1 MGILKEMFD
10 ESGDSEFEKRPA
22 ELLAKGTYKSCAETI
37 LSGYKTYRKRYV
49 IKSVVLK
56 MLVVLVALASSIMM
70 LITSEDSMMPVF
82 MILVC
87 VVIGVYFISE
97 PINHAKKLKNGL
109 ADIEGTEYEVEI
121 TDQTVK
127 ISTVQQDTPEEESAQ
142 TEEQPDDNAAENADG
157 DTENKPEDEIP
168 ATVIHLDSPIVD
180 FIDREDMFI
189 ICVKKSYVFII
200 PKSAFTEDEVQKT
213 REKLS
218 AILGIRFKIAD

>member
-10 ESGDSEFEKRPA
+10 ESGDSEFEKRAP
-22 ELLAKGTYKSCAETI
+22 ELLARGRYKSCAETI
-37 LSGYKTYRKRYV
+37 LSGYKTYRKKYV

-56 MLVVLVALASSIMM
+56 MLVVLIALASSIMM
-70 LITSEDSMMPVF
+70 LLTSEDSMMPVF
-82 MILVC
+82 MIMVC

-127 ISTVQQDTPEEESAQ
+127 ISTVRQDTPESEPTGTQEQ
-142 TEEQPDDNAAENADG
+142 TEDTSEEN
-157 DTENKPEDEIP
+157 PEDEIP

-213 REKLS
+213 REKMS

>member
-10 ESGDSEFEKRPA
+10 ESGDSEFEKRAP
-22 ELLAKGTYKSCAETI
+22 ELLAKGRYKSCAETI
-37 LSGYKTYRKRYV
+37 LSGYKTYRKKYV
-49 IKSVVLK
+49 IKSLVLK
-56 MLVVLVALASSIMM
+56 MLVVLIALASSIMM
-70 LITSEDSMMPVF
+70 LLTSEDSMMPVF
-82 MILVC
+82 MIMVC

-127 ISTVQQDTPEEESAQ
+127 ISTVQQDTPESE
-142 TEEQPDDNAAENADG
+142 PAENAE
-157 DTENKPEDEIP
+157 ENSEDEIP

-213 REKLS
+213 REKMS

>member
-10 ESGDSEFEKRPA
+10 ESGDSEFEKRAP
-22 ELLAKGTYKSCAETI
+22 ELLAKGRYKSCAETI
-37 LSGYKTYRKRYV
+37 LSGYKTYRKKYV

-56 MLVVLVALASSIMM
+56 MLVVLIALASSIMM
-70 LITSEDSMMPVF
+70 LLTSEDSMMPVF
-82 MILVC
+82 MIMVC

-127 ISTVQQDTPEEESAQ
+127 ISTVQQDTPESEP
-142 TEEQPDDNAAENADG
+142 TETSEENAE
-157 DTENKPEDEIP
+157 ENPEDEIP

-213 REKLS
+213 REKMS

>member
-10 ESGDSEFEKRPA
+10 ESGDSEFEKRAP
-22 ELLAKGTYKSCAETI
+22 ELLARGRYKSCAETI
-37 LSGYKTYRKRYV
+37 LSGYKTYRKKYV

-56 MLVVLVALASSIMM
+56 MLVVLIALASSIMM
-70 LITSEDSMMPVF
+70 LLTSEDSMMPVF
-82 MILVC
+82 MIMVC

-127 ISTVQQDTPEEESAQ
+127 ISTVQQDTPESEP
-142 TEEQPDDNAAENADG
+142 TETSEENAE
-157 DTENKPEDEIP
+157 ENPEDEIP

-213 REKLS
+213 REKMS

>member
-10 ESGDSEFEKRPA
+10 ESGDSEFEKRAP
-22 ELLAKGTYKSCAETI
+22 ELLARGRYKSCAETI
-37 LSGYKTYRKRYV
+37 LSGYKTYRKKYV

-56 MLVVLVALASSIMM
+56 MLVVLIALASSIMM
-70 LITSEDSMMPVF
+70 LLTSEDSMMPVF
-82 MILVC
+82 MIMVC

-109 ADIEGTEYEVEI
+109 ADIKGTEYEVEI

-127 ISTVQQDTPEEESAQ
+127 ISTVQQDTPESEP
-142 TEEQPDDNAAENADG
+142 TETSEENAE
-157 DTENKPEDEIP
+157 ENPEDEIP

-213 REKLS
+213 REKMS

>member
-10 ESGDSEFEKRPA
+10 ESGDSEFEKRAP
-22 ELLAKGTYKSCAETI
+22 ELLAKGRYKSCAETI
-37 LSGYKTYRKRYV
+37 LSGYKTYRKKYV
-49 IKSVVLK
+49 IKSIVLK
-56 MLVVLVALASSIMM
+56 MLVVLIALASSIMM
-70 LITSEDSMMPVF
+70 LLTSEDMMMPVF
-82 MILVC
+82 MIMVC

-97 PINHAKKLKNGL
+97 PINHAKRLKNGL

-127 ISTVQQDTPEEESAQ
+127 ISTIQQDIPESEPTEKSEENS
-142 TEEQPDDNAAENADG
+142 EDD
-157 DTENKPEDEIP
+157 IP

-200 PKSAFTEDEVQKT
+200 PKSAFTEDEVQRT
-213 REKLS
+213 REKMS

>member
-10 ESGDSEFEKRPA
+10 ESGDSEFEKRAP
-22 ELLAKGTYKSCAETI
+22 ELLAKGRYKSCAETI
-37 LSGYKTYRKRYV
+37 LSGYKTYRKKYV
-49 IKSVVLK
+49 IKSLVLK
-56 MLVVLVALASSIMM
+56 MLVVLIALASSIMM
-70 LITSEDSMMPVF
+70 LLTSEDSMMPVF
-82 MILVC
+82 MIMVC

-127 ISTVQQDTPEEESAQ
+127 ISTVQQDTPESE
-142 TEEQPDDNAAENADG
+142 PAENAE
-157 DTENKPEDEIP
+157 ENPEDEIP

-213 REKLS
+213 REKMS

>member
-10 ESGDSEFEKRPA
+10 ESGDSEFEKRAP
-22 ELLAKGTYKSCAETI
+22 ELLARGRYKSCAETI
-37 LSGYKTYRKRYV
+37 LSGYKTYRKKYV

-56 MLVVLVALASSIMM
+56 MLVVLIALASSIMM
-70 LITSEDSMMPVF
+70 LLTSEDSMMPVF
-82 MILVC
+82 MIMVC

-127 ISTVQQDTPEEESAQ
+127 ISTVRQDTPESKP
-142 TEEQPDDNAAENADG
+142 TETSEENAE
-157 DTENKPEDEIP
+157 ENPEEDIP

-213 REKLS
+213 REKMS

>member
-10 ESGDSEFEKRPA
+10 ESGDSEFEKRAP
-22 ELLAKGTYKSCAETI
+22 ELLAKGRYKSCAETI
-37 LSGYKTYRKRYV
+37 LSGYKTYRKKYV

-56 MLVVLVALASSIMM
+56 MLVVLIALASSIMM
-70 LITSEDSMMPVF
+70 LLTSEDSMMPVF
-82 MILVC
+82 MIMVC

-127 ISTVQQDTPEEESAQ
+127 ISTVRQDTPESKPTETSEE
-142 TEEQPDDNAAENADG
+142 N
-157 DTENKPEDEIP
+157 PEDEIP

-213 REKLS
+213 REKMS

>member
-10 ESGDSEFEKRPA
+10 ESGDSEFEKRAP
-22 ELLAKGTYKSCAETI
+22 ELLAKGRYKSCAETI
-37 LSGYKTYRKRYV
+37 LSGYKTYRKKYV
-49 IKSVVLK
+49 IKRVVLK
-56 MLVVLVALASSIMM
+56 MLVVLIALASSIMM
-70 LITSEDSMMPVF
+70 LLTSEDSMMPVF
-82 MILVC
+82 MIMVC

-127 ISTVQQDTPEEESAQ
+127 ISTVQQDTPESEPTETQEQ
-142 TEEQPDDNAAENADG
+142 TEDTSEENA
-157 DTENKPEDEIP
+157 EEEIP

-213 REKLS
+213 REKMS

>member
-10 ESGDSEFEKRPA
+10 ESGDSEFEKRAP
-22 ELLAKGTYKSCAETI
+22 ELLAKGRYKSCAETI
-37 LSGYKTYRKRYV
+37 LSGYKTYRKKYV

-56 MLVVLVALASSIMM
+56 MLVVLIALASSIMM
-70 LITSEDSMMPVF
+70 LLTSEDSMMPVF
-82 MILVC
+82 MIMVC
-87 VVIGVYFISE
+87 VVIGVYFVSE

-127 ISTVQQDTPEEESAQ
+127 ISTVQQDTPESEPTETSEE
-142 TEEQPDDNAAENADG
+142 N
-157 DTENKPEDEIP
+157 PEDEIP

-213 REKLS
+213 REKMS

>member
-10 ESGDSEFEKRPA
+10 ESGDSEFEKRAP
-22 ELLAKGTYKSCAETI
+22 ELLAKGRYKSCAETI
-37 LSGYKTYRKRYV
+37 LSGYKTYRKKYV

-56 MLVVLVALASSIMM
+56 MLVVLIALASSIMM
-70 LITSEDSMMPVF
+70 LLTSEDSMMPVF
-82 MILVC
+82 MIMVC

-127 ISTVQQDTPEEESAQ
+127 ISTVQQDTPESEPTGTQEQ
-142 TEEQPDDNAAENADG
+142 TEYNSEENA
-157 DTENKPEDEIP
+157 EDEIP

-200 PKSAFTEDEVQKT
+200 PKSAFTEDEVQRT
-213 REKLS
+213 REKMS

>member
-10 ESGDSEFEKRPA
+10 ENGDSELEKRPP
-22 ELLAKGTYKSCAETI
+22 ELLARGKYKSCAETI

-56 MLVVLVALASSIMM
+56 MLLVAVALASSIMM
-70 LITSEDSMMPVF
+70 LITSEDSMMPAF

-87 VVIGVYFISE
+87 VVIGAYFISE
-97 PINHAKKLKNGL
+97 PINHARKLKNGL
-109 ADIEGTEYEVEI
+109 SDIEGTEYEAEI

-127 ISTVQQDTPEEESAQ
+127 IATVRQDIPEEEPAQ
-142 TEEQPDDNAAENADG
+142 TEETAEETTEGETNDN
-157 DTENKPEDEIP
+157 TEDEIP

-200 PKSAFTEDEVQKT
+200 PKSAFTEDEVQRT

-218 AILGIRFKIAD
+218 AIMGVRFKIAD

>member
-10 ESGDSEFEKRPA
+10 ESGDSEFEKRAP
-22 ELLAKGTYKSCAETI
+22 ELLAKGRYKSSAETI
-37 LSGYKTYRKRYV
+37 LSGYKTYRKKYV

-56 MLVVLVALASSIMM
+56 MLVVLIALASSIMM
-70 LITSEDSMMPVF
+70 LLTSEDSMMPVF
-82 MILVC
+82 MIMVC

-127 ISTVQQDTPEEESAQ
+127 ISTVQQDTPESKPTETSEE
-142 TEEQPDDNAAENADG
+142 N
-157 DTENKPEDEIP
+157 PEDEIP

-213 REKLS
+213 REKMS

>member
-10 ESGDSEFEKRPA
+10 ENGDSEFEKLPA

-70 LITSEDSMMPVF
+70 LLTSEDSMMPVF

-121 TDQTVK
+121 TDQTIK
-127 ISTVQQDTPEEESAQ
+127 ISTVRQDTPEAEPDQ
-142 TEEQPDDNAAENADG
+142 TEEISEKTTEGETGDN
-157 DTENKPEDEIP
+157 TEDEIP

-180 FIDREDMFI
+180 FIDRKDMFI

>member
-10 ESGDSEFEKRPA
+10 ESGDSEFEKRAP
-22 ELLAKGTYKSCAETI
+22 ELLARGRYKSCAETI
-37 LSGYKTYRKRYV
+37 LSGYKTYRKKYV

-56 MLVVLVALASSIMM
+56 MLVVLIALASSIMM
-70 LITSEDSMMPVF
+70 LLTSEDSMMPVF
-82 MILVC
+82 MIMVC

-127 ISTVQQDTPEEESAQ
+127 ISTVQQDTPESEP
-142 TEEQPDDNAAENADG
+142 TETSEENAE
-157 DTENKPEDEIP
+157 ENPEEDIP

-213 REKLS
+213 REKMS

>member
-10 ESGDSEFEKRPA
+10 ESGDSEFEKRAP
-22 ELLAKGTYKSCAETI
+22 ELLAKGRYKSCAETI
-37 LSGYKTYRKRYV
+37 LSGYKTYRKKYV

-56 MLVVLVALASSIMM
+56 MLVVLIALASSIMM
-70 LITSEDSMMPVF
+70 LLTSEDSMMPVF

-97 PINHAKKLKNGL
+97 PVNHAKKLKNGL

-127 ISTVQQDTPEEESAQ
+127 ISTVQQDIPESEPAETPEE
-142 TEEQPDDNAAENADG
+142 NAED
-157 DTENKPEDEIP
+157 KPEDEIP

-213 REKLS
+213 REKMS